1 MASSRTLVFVGGGTG
16 GHLQPGVV
24 LRDALLR
31 RHPDWRAEFLIAG
44 RPVEKSFV
52 PPEAT
57 CLELFPGMGS
67 RPSPWRA
74 DLYVRAF
81 WSAMRVLT
89 QLEPDLLVFLG
100 GYVAFIARLARLHV
114 PMVILESNVLAGR
127 SVRLAAPFAKR
138 IFTQWEPDPE
148 SHLPMRRVAVTGMP
162 LKFDLLPGRRE
173 ARARL
178 RLNEHRRVL
187 LVLGGSLGA
196 QAINDRMVAGATE
209 LAAAAP
215 LSVVHITGAKD
226 EERVHAAYAAAGVD
240 ARVLPFSDEMGTLY
254 ASADLIVA
262 RAGGMTVAEIA
273 AAGRAALFIPY
284 PHHADNH
291 QERNARVLADAG
303 SAWVVRE
310 DQAGREF
317 VARHV
322 LPRLADLDELDRRG
336 RIALSLSRRD
346 ATRKIVD
353 EIERLLDIEIPAD
366 AATAVAAVQA

>member
-1 MASSRTLVFVGGGTG
+1 MANARTLVFVGGGTG

-52 PPEAT
+52 PAEAT

-67 RPSPWRA
+67 RPAPWRA
-74 DLYVRAF
+74 DLYMRAF
-81 WSAMRVLT
+81 WSAMRVLS

-100 GYVAFIARLARLHV
+100 GYVAFIARLARLRV
-114 PMVILESNVLAGR
+114 PMVILESNVLPGR

-138 IFTQWEPDPE
+138 TFLQWEPDADA
-148 SHLPMRRVAVTGMP
+148 HLPMGRVAVTGMP
-162 LKFDLLPGRRE
+162 LKFDVLPGRRE

-178 RLNEHRRVL
+178 RVHEHRRVL

-196 QAINDRMVAGATE
+196 QAINDRMVAGAQE
-209 LAAAAP
+209 LAAAGP
-215 LSVVHITGAKD
+215 LTVIHMTGPKD
-226 EERVHAAYAAAGVD
+226 EERVHAAYAAAGVE
-240 ARVLPFSDEMGTLY
+240 ARVVPFSDEMGLLY

-284 PHHADNH
+284 PHHADEH
-291 QERNARVLADAG
+291 QVRNAHVLADAG
-303 SAWVVRE
+303 AAWVVRE
-310 DQAGREF
+310 EQAGPDF

-353 EIERLLDIEIPAD
+353 EIERLLDIEIPSD
-366 AATAVAAVQA
+366 AAAAVATG